1 MTTEDMT
8 RGAVLWSVVFA
19 ALLQPVAVPMASAQR
34 SAEVRVS
41 PTGNIRTITAAL
53 TQVRAG
59 GRIVVDAGTYK
70 EPVIL
75 VTRPVEIVG
84 VGRPVLDGS
93 GTHEIFV
100 ISADSVTVRG
110 LRLTNI
116 KTSYVEDRAA
126 IRVHDAKGCNISD
139 NDVSSVFFGIY
150 LANVNGCR
158 IERNALSAGNSS
170 ETSSGNGIH
179 LWSTRDV
186 VIANNSI
193 SGFRD
198 GLYFEFVHEA
208 EVRDNLSTKNLR
220 YGLHFMYSDDCVY
233 RRNIFRQN
241 GSGVAVM
248 YTHRV
253 TMIGNHFDQNWG
265 AAAYGLLLKEISDAH
280 IEQNVFEHNTTALV
294 ADGAN
299 RIQASGNQFLNNGW
313 AVRLDASTVDGRF
326 TGNNFIGNTFD
337 VASNSQ
343 DPSTQLSGNYWDEYR
358 GYDLDRNGVGD
369 IPFHPVRVFSMIV
382 GQNEPALI
390 LLRSAF
396 VGLLD
401 AAERVLPVLTPK
413 LLADV
418 APSMRRLP

>member
-1 MTTEDMT
+1 MARRMAT
-8 RGAVLWSVVFA
+8 WHFA
-19 ALLQPVAVPMASAQR
+19 FVALLQVAALPMASALQL
-34 SAEVRVS
+34 AEVHVS
-41 PTGNIRTITAAL
+41 PAGEVRTIAAAL
-53 TQVRAG
+53 SLVRAG

-70 EPVIL
+70 EPLIL
-75 VTRPVEIVG
+75 VNRAVEIVG
-84 VGRPVLDGS
+84 IDRPVFDGG
-93 GTHEIFV
+93 GTHEIIV
-100 ISADSVTVRG
+100 IAADSVTIRG
-110 LRLTNI
+110 LRFINI
-116 KTSYVEDRAA
+116 NTSYVEDRAA
-126 IRVHDAKGCNISD
+126 IRVRDAKGCNISD
-139 NDVSSVFFGIY
+139 NEMSSVFFGIY
-150 LANVNGCR
+150 LANVNGCH
-158 IERNALSAGNSS
+158 IERNILSAGNSS
-170 ETSSGNGIH
+170 ETKSGNGIH
-179 LWSTRDV
+179 LWSTRNV
-186 VIANNSI
+186 VIANNAI

-198 GLYFEFVHEA
+198 GLYFEFVHDA

-265 AAAYGLLLKEISDAH
+265 AAAYGLLLKEISDAR
-280 IEQNVFEHNTTALV
+280 IEQNVFAHNTTALV

-299 RIQASGNQFLNNGW
+299 RIQAAGNQFLNNGW

-326 TGNNFIGNTFD
+326 TANNFIGNTFD

-396 VGLLD
+396 VTLLD

-413 LLADV
+413 LLVDG